1 MSSFELQQG
10 RHGKYQQ
17 IPEPAPS
24 IVVSSLH
31 TDEEDTHYHGH
42 HPESEPEPG
51 VAAGQ
56 APARARFEWPS
67 LFTLLGTILFGTLI
81 IIVVRIYQLRG
92 NISKGQKHAFNT
104 LSTGLILFL
113 GLSFFEAFKSLAK
126 AAGPRIA
133 RSPSLDWNK
142 DEKHLIE
149 KLDSLL
155 AVLELAKSAWIK
167 NWTIWFC
174 IAWIALNILAQ
185 VAVAAISLTWEAN
198 DGTNW
203 NGTYL
208 RPGNVTAARLNCYD
222 DIFNSVPCSY
232 PKANDTNLKTIQALA
247 HVYGELALSN
257 QCCTYETNADVLT
270 SGHDCRYFCRRDRHN
285 QEFQYRFKEFNPDD
299 FNVNVSTK
307 AYPHFTNRTISASG
321 NCSSYSVEN
330 DHITDSGCDHY
341 FEYKNADGSVR
352 GNITIPQA
360 YIGISSTTYIYRGLN
375 PPQNAP
381 AQQCGDRCTIVWA
394 YRGTGDP
401 FDSTVKASSQI
412 YQCNVTVTAVTNT
425 TDQIKELPDDM
436 ARLAAASISLSG
448 RKSGPGPNDW
458 NQYQFYP
465 LGFVSHFTTHLI
477 QSRSDSN

>member
-1 MSSFELQQG
+1 MSSFELQHG
-10 RHGKYQQ
+10 RQGKYQQ
-17 IPEPAPS
+17 ILEPAPS
-24 IVVSSLH
+24 IGISSLH
-31 TDEEDTHYHGH
+31 TDEEYTHYHGH
-42 HPESEPEPG
+42 HSESEPEPG
-51 VAAGQ
+51 VADGQ
-56 APARARFEWPS
+56 APARAKFEWPS

-81 IIVVRIYQLRG
+81 IIVVRTYQLRG
-92 NISKGQKHAFNT
+92 NISKGEKHAFNT

-142 DEKHLIE
+142 DEKYLID

-167 NWTIWFC
+167 NGTIWFC
-174 IAWIALNILAQ
+174 IAWIALNIIAQ

-208 RPGNVTAARLNCYD
+208 RPGSVTAARLNCYD
-222 DIFNSVPCSY
+222 NMFNDVVCAENTP
-232 PKANDTNLKTIQALA
+232 NDKTNQALA
-247 HVYGELALSN
+247 HAYGELALSN

-270 SGHDCRYFCRRDRHN
+270 SGHDCRYFCRRDRYN

-299 FNVNVSTK
+299 FNDNVSTK

-321 NCSSYSVEN
+321 ACYNYSVEN
-330 DHITDSGCDHY
+330 DHITDYGGDHY

-352 GNITIPQA
+352 GNITIPVA

-375 PPQNAP
+375 SPQNAP
-381 AQQCGDRCTIVWA
+381 AQQCGDRCTILWA
-394 YRGTGDP
+394 YRGPGDP
-401 FDSTVKASSQI
+401 ADNTVKESIQI

-425 TDQIKELPDDM
+425 TDPIKELPDDM

-448 RKSGPGPNDW
+448 RKSGPGPNEW

-465 LGFVSHFTTHLI
+465 LGFVSHSTLHLI